1 MLLFTKKI
9 SKRGVSMKFTN
20 QSIVQLLDEIV
31 QNTSQIYGDKLR
43 EIVLYGSYAKGQEDN
58 ESDIDIMVL
67 VSIDEKELSQYDEKI
82 NQMIGDISMKYLKV
96 ISLVDMNYEK
106 FMKWVN
112 VVPYYTSVSTEGVV
126 LYAA

>member
-1 MLLFTKKI
+1 
-9 SKRGVSMKFTN
+9 MKFTN

-43 EIVLYGSYAKGQEDN
+43 EVVLYGSYAKGQEDN